1 MCHTIPIFSNQNV
14 FGTPKVSKKK
24 KRKKTT
30 SRFGSEN
37 REQEKDATIAEEPN
51 AGQVAIKKTVFP
63 RLVIKDFTINQ
74 QKFCRSMCTS
84 TDDSGSVGKHQLDVP
99 PRLPSPQICQTT
111 TFDHPATRDS
121 ADESGPKE
129 AAAAQRQQAGKMV
142 NKCPQIPG
150 ESALQR

>member
-1 MCHTIPIFSNQNV
+1 VPHNPHFLQ
-14 FGTPKVSKKK
+14 PKCIWNTESKQKK

-84 TDDSGSVGKHQLDVP
+84 TDDSGSVGKHQLDAP